1 MTTSDHPSRDR
12 VLETLRSAD
21 EPLRLTDVCDRVGL
35 SANAVR
41 RHLGRL
47 ADDGLA
53 RIDHEPPRGPGRPAA
68 LYSAVP
74 GRPEDGDAFRTL
86 AGLLGRALSALGDQ
100 GATSAAGRDWARRVV
115 EERERAGHARPHD
128 ALEVVVDLFADG
140 GFGPRLVDSG
150 GVVELHRC
158 PFITLAVE
166 QPEVVC
172 AVHLGLV
179 RGVLD
184 EYDDPRTAHLLPV
197 LDGSGPC
204 VLRLGGRPRRAHR
217 TDTDLPEEAVS

>member
-1 MTTSDHPSRDR
+1 M
-12 VLETLRSAD
+12 LAALRSAD
-21 EPLRLTDVCDRVGL
+21 APLRLTEVCERVGL

-41 RHLGRL
+41 RHLSWL
-47 ADDGLA
+47 AADGLV

-74 GRPEDGDAFRTL
+74 ARTDDDVAFRTL
-86 AGLLGRALSALGDQ
+86 AGLLGRALNALGDA

-115 EERERAGHARPHD
+115 EQRERAGHARPTD
-128 ALEVVVDLFADG
+128 AFEVVYDLFADG
-140 GFGPRLVDSG
+140 GFAPRLVDRD

-184 EYDDPRTAHLLPV
+184 EYDDPRTARLAPV

-204 VLRLGGRPRRAHR
+204 VLRLGGRTRPHR
-217 TDTDLPEEAVS
+217 TGTALPEEAVS